1 MFTIT
6 LTKEEQQ
13 YLLTLLALN
22 IGKHQKEVAKV
33 ERLLKDVSTK
43 EAKRLNALREEE
55 IKRSKELYLKIL
67 RG

>member
-1 MFTIT
+1 MHTIT
-6 LTKEEQQ
+6 LTQEEQQ

-43 EAKRLNALREEE
+43 ETKRLNTWRQEE

>member
-1 MFTIT
+1 MHTIT
-6 LTKEEQQ
+6 LTQEEQQ
-13 YLLTLLALN
+13 FLLTLLALN

-43 EAKRLNALREEE
+43 ETKRLNTWRQEE